1 MDFHISNSVIL
12 MSMLMMPMALMSIQ
26 EMEDSTSTSSPSQKT
41 WPLTDANKNP
51 SAICQ
56 DCYTKCDKIK
66 CSLKIKK
73 SYIGVKC
80 PKKNLNVSDV
90 CQSFTKGNNSQPV
103 SCQDCY
109 TKCDDETTKC
119 SLKINK
125 SYIGVKC
132 PKKNFN
138 VSDVYQLVCTTYC
151 LKAVKQASFKSSTQ
165 STTSSV
171 SYRARS
177 STPSRTETSTASTSV
192 TSISTHR
199 TTPVA
204 TSHSSPLSTTT
215 YTSTPVPQGLAS
227 EPSKSAVVGGAVG
240 AVLGLA
246 VIVGLV
252 LLAVWTIRRR
262 NARHHKDGT
271 RESRE
276 YTGGHDQTHADGVEN
291 QTYQN
296 DYQHRPYIKTYP
308 LGIPGDD
315 GNTQNECPT
324 LVSWPPMDEMYNKLG
339 EVTDDVSASH
349 NVYNRI
355 NISGVTTSTGSP
367 CLK

>member
-56 DCYTKCDKIK
+56 DCYTKCDKI
-66 CSLKIKK
+66 
-73 SYIGVKC
+73 
-80 PKKNLNVSDV
+80 
-90 CQSFTKGNNSQPV
+90 
-103 SCQDCY
+103 
-109 TKCDDETTKC
+109 KC